1 MSKEFL
7 DPWVVMQA
15 FIDEGILARQHLDSY
30 NDFVENRLQQIV
42 DEVGKIEPDIEGY
55 YIKLGKIEI
64 GMPTVKEADGSTKE
78 IHPMEAR
85 IRNLTYSAPIY
96 LEMTLVHKDERTGIE
111 VEDKPS
117 KEYIGRLP
125 IMLKSI
131 KCPLSKMYAEE
142 LIKIGEDPNDPG
154 GYFIVN
160 GSERVI
166 VIQEDLASNRILIE
180 EGSGGAYTH
189 VAKVFSTS
197 RGFRAPVTLERRREG
212 SLRLSFPSV
221 PGKIPLAILMRALG
235 LVTDKQISE
244 AVSDDPDVVRELIP
258 TLHEADVVVDQSA
271 ALDYIGRRVAVGQTI
286 EYRQKR
292 AEQVLDKYLLPH
304 IGTSSNDRLK
314 KTYYLGQMA
323 ERLIELSLHK
333 RDADDKDHYANK
345 RLKLAGDLLV
355 SLFRVAFL
363 NLCRDIKYQIERNAI
378 RGRVPSIHT
387 AVRADVITERLRHA
401 LATGNWVGGKAGV
414 SQLLDRNNY
423 LSSLSHLRRIISP
436 LSRSQPH
443 FEARDLHP
451 THWGRV
457 CPSETPEGPNC
468 VAPQTL
474 VTVAGGSARCIADLD
489 NDMRWRSVR
498 LMSATWDV
506 FGKPRVNT
514 VYPLIARFVKNEARE
529 RPFKLYHIRTETGRE
544 ILATAD
550 HPFYTNQGRLDAKL
564 IEPGTNVAVLPAA
577 LERPDWSS
585 QVVSDEVVLDEQAI
599 LSVCPPHSENQIHV
613 ESLKR
618 MGLIP
623 LRKSD
628 SRYQIL
634 LRLLGF
640 VFGDGH
646 LSIRIREGSSGK
658 PKSDVAVHFTGRP
671 GDLSDIRGDLAMLGF
686 QSSEIRTAEA
696 TSILPDRTISGST
709 SQTVCSQKAFWML
722 MKALGAPVGDKPTQR
737 FSVPNWLHSSSNAEV
752 REFLAAFFGCEM
764 LKPLVDKRTG
774 KVFISPSIKMSKERS
789 IVDSA
794 YVFLGGIMSLAQRF
808 GVEFPEKAIVPKEFF
823 IRKDGLV
830 TQKLQLNFS
839 GSVGSLSKLWG
850 GIGYIYNKKREALAQ
865 RAYAYLKHHLSEVAK
880 RGTAA
885 KYVMSRE
892 RDISGN
898 ATEKAKVLIKELKL
912 LDTSLSIRLHDVVNW
927 IKTNT
932 DPSQIRVSVLDMP
945 AFEEWMKSAAGD
957 LDGDAGLVWETVKAI
972 DEDTSGHHMVVE
984 DVTMADVNHNFFANG
999 FLTGNCG
1006 LVKNLALMAYISV
1019 GIEDTEVAGKLYD
1032 LGVISIEATR
1042 KEGAKKG
1049 TKVFLN
1055 GRLIGYHKDPLKF
1068 RSQIVLLRR
1077 RGEISNEANAAYY
1090 ADADEIQINC
1100 DAGRVRR
1107 PLFIVENGRPKLTLE
1122 HIEKLRNREWRFSDL
1137 VRNAIIEYLDAEEEE
1152 NAYVAIGP
1160 ESLTSEHNYM
1170 ELAASSVLGICA
1182 SVIPYPQH
1190 NQSPRN
1196 TYEAGMAKQAL
1207 GLFSANYRLR
1217 VDTRSHILHYLQ
1229 MSLVKT
1235 KAMDAIQ
1242 YIKRPAGQ
1250 NFVVAILS
1258 LSGYN
1263 MEDALIMN
1271 KSSVERGL
1279 ARSTFFRVYEAE
1291 ERKYPGGQ
1299 EDRFEIPDKTVRGY
1313 RAAEVYRHLGEDG
1326 IIEPETD
1333 VQGGDVLI
1341 GRTSPPRFLE
1351 EYTEFEVPSPTR
1363 RETSTNLRYGES
1375 GTVDTVILGETVE
1388 GNRLVK
1394 VKVRDSRVPELG
1406 DKFASRHGQKGIL
1419 GLLVPQ
1425 EDMPF
1430 TEDGVVPD
1438 LVINPHAIP
1447 SRMTIGQLIESIA
1460 GKVGSLS
1467 GRYVDGTAFSGE
1479 KVPALYQELHKLGY
1493 KYNGKEVMYN
1503 GITGDKYEVDVF
1515 IGVVYYQKL
1524 HHMVADKLHARAR
1537 GPVQILTRQP
1547 TEGRAREGGLRFGE
1561 MERDCLIGHGA
1572 TLLLKERLLE
1582 ESDKC
1587 VVLICENCGMLAAYD
1602 RSRDRYYCRVCGDK
1616 GRISRVEMS
1625 YAFKLLLQELVSLGI
1640 APRLILK
1647 ERAS

>member
-7 DPWVVMQA
+7 DPWVVMQS

-30 NDFVENRLQQIV
+30 NDFVGSRLQQIV
-42 DEVGKIEPDIEGY
+42 DEVGKIQPDIEGY

-64 GMPTVKEADGSTKE
+64 GNPTVKEADGSTKE
-78 IHPMEAR
+78 IYPMEAR

-125 IMLKSI
+125 IMLKSN

-180 EGSGGAYTH
+180 ESSGGAYTH

-244 AVSDDPDVVRELIP
+244 AVSDDPETVRELIP
-258 TLHEADVVVDQSA
+258 TLHEADVVADQSA
-271 ALDYIGRRVAVGQTI
+271 ALDYIGRRVAVGQTV

-304 IGTSSNDRLK
+304 IGTSSQDRLR
-314 KTYYLGQMA
+314 KTYYVGQMA
-323 ERLIELSLHK
+323 ERLIELSLRK
-333 RDADDKDHYANK
+333 READDKDHYANK

-468 VAPQTL
+468 VVPQTL
-474 VTVAGGSARCIADLD
+474 VATAGGGTCCIANLE
-489 NDMRWRSVR
+489 NEMRWRNLR
-498 LMSATWDV
+498 LMSATWAV
-506 FGKPRVNT
+506 LGRPRVDA
-514 VYPLIARFVKNEARE
+514 VYPQVARFIKNKAME
-529 RPFKLYHIRTETGRE
+529 RTLKLYHIKTETGRE
-544 ILATAD
+544 ISATAD
-550 HPFYTNQGRLDAKL
+550 HPFYTDQGRLDARLLKP
-564 IEPGTNVAVLPAA
+564 EMKVAVLPAA
-577 LERPDWSS
+577 LARPEWKLE
-585 QVVSDEVVLDEQAI
+585 VTSDAVVLDEKSFLAA
-599 LSVCPPHSENQIHV
+599 CPPFSDVPLHIEF
-613 ESLKR
+613 LRR
-618 MGLIP
+618 MGFIP

-628 SRYQIL
+628 PRYQIL

-646 LSIRIREGSSGK
+646 LSYRIRKGSSGK
-658 PKSDVAVHFTGRP
+658 PKSEVAVHFIGRP
-671 GDLSDIRGDLAMLGF
+671 KDLDDIRDDLAMLGF
-686 QSSEIRTAEA
+686 RSSEIRTAEA
-696 TSILPDRTISGST
+696 ISVLSDRVIHGTT
-709 SQTVCSQKAFWML
+709 SQTVCYQKPFWIL
-722 MKALGAPVGDKPTQR
+722 MKALGAPVGDKPMQA
-737 FSVPNWLHSSSNAEV
+737 FSVPEWLHSCSDAEV

-764 LKPLVDKRTG
+764 LKPLVDKRNG
-774 KVFISPSIKMSKERS
+774 KVFIAPSIKMSKERLRT
-789 IVDSA
+789 DSLR
-794 YVFLGGIMSLAQRF
+794 VFLSDVMSLARRF
-808 GVEFPEKAIVPKEFF
+808 GIDFPEKAIVPKGFF
-823 IRKDGLV
+823 TRKDGTV

-839 GSVGSLSKLWG
+839 SSVENLVKLWG
-850 GIGYIYNKKREALAQ
+850 RIGYTFNRKRESLAQ
-865 RAYAYLKHHLSEVAK
+865 RAYAYLKTHLDLLAERQKVAEYVGS
-880 RGTAA
+880 RRREMHGTPAQKARILA
-885 KYVMSRE
+885 KEIGLRWNSK
-892 RDISGN
+892 I
-898 ATEKAKVLIKELKL
+898 
-912 LDTSLSIRLHDVVNW
+912 IRLHDIVNW
-927 IKTNT
+927 VKTSA
-932 DPSQIRVSVLDMP
+932 DPVQARVSELDMP
-945 AFEEWMKSAAGD
+945 TYEEWVSSASKG
-957 LDGDAGLVWETVKAI
+957 LDGSAGLVWETIKTF
-972 DEDTSGHHMVVE
+972 DQDNSGDYRIVE
-984 DVTMADVNHNFFANG
+984 DVTMADANHNFFANG

-1019 GIEDTEVAGKLYD
+1019 GTEDSQVEGRLFD
-1032 LGVISIEATR
+1032 LGVTSIEEGR
-1042 KEGAKKG
+1042 KSGPKKG
-1049 TKVFLN
+1049 AKVFLN
-1055 GRLIGYHKDPLKF
+1055 GRLIGYHNDPSRFKD
-1068 RSQIVLLRR
+1068 QVAILRR
-1077 RGEISNEANAAYY
+1077 RGEISNEVNIANYP
-1090 ADADEIQINC
+1090 DAGEVQINC

-1107 PLFIVENGRPKLTLE
+1107 PLFIVDNGRPKLTLE
-1122 HIEKLRNREWRFSDL
+1122 HIEKLRNHEWRFSDL

-1152 NAYVAIGP
+1152 NAYIAIGA

-1170 ELAASSVLGICA
+1170 EIAASAILGICA
-1182 SVIPYPQH
+1182 SVIPYPEH

-1229 MSLVKT
+1229 MALVKT
-1235 KAMDAIQ
+1235 KAMDAIH
-1242 YIKRPAGQ
+1242 YVKRPAGQ

-1279 ARSTFFRVYEAE
+1279 ARSTFFRCYEAE

-1430 TEDGVVPD
+1430 TEDGIVPD

-1460 GKVGSLS
+1460 GKIGALS
-1467 GRYVDGTAFSGE
+1467 GRSIDGTAFSGE
-1479 KVPALYQELHKLGY
+1479 KVPSLYDELPKLGF

-1503 GITGDKYEVDVF
+1503 GITGEKYDVDIF

-1587 VVLICENCGMLAAYD
+1587 VVLVCENCGMLAAYD

-1616 GRISRVEMS
+1616 GRVSRVEMS

-1640 APRLILK
+1640 APRMVLK